1 MYDKPTRHSD
11 LDYTNSATHFIKKK
25 KTPAH
30 RKNMACTLNGLGKGD
45 TKYTFLI
52 SK

>member
-25 KTPAH
+25 NSGTQEKHGMHTKRP
-30 RKNMACTLNGLGKGD
+30 RKRW
-45 TKYTFLI
+45 YQVYFSYI
-52 SK
+52 